1 MKSVLKLIRRFVGIL
16 LLSSF
21 LLLIANLVLLAAYTL
36 NQMPNVYPWQ
46 TAAETAAALSQ
57 KGGEY
62 LLSGE
67 QALALEASDVW
78 GLLIHNE
85 TGQAVWHTDNL
96 PSTVPRS
103 YSASDIAELT
113 RGYIDDYPTF
123 TARAETGLVVL
134 GYPKDS
140 FWKHMWPS
148 WDYGSIVNLPKTIL
162 SVLVINVTL
171 IFLIYVG
178 VNSRLLKSV
187 KPILNGIQSL
197 PAKETVHLR
206 EKGLL
211 SELAAC
217 INETSKI
224 LQSQNRQLRRRETA
238 RANWIAGVSH
248 DIRTPLSM
256 VMGYADSLQ
265 NMLMNADICPAEE
278 YRTSV
283 GCRHVGQKTAYSRSN
298 AAIVRNG
305 CTYECD
311 RSLAENERGL
321 AEDLHC
327 PAENERGPAE
337 DLHCPAKDAH
347 SLTEDARRKASVI
360 VKQSERIRDLI
371 NNLNL
376 ASKLEY
382 NMQPLHPSRQ
392 NLVSLVRQIVVDFIN
407 IDVEEKHPI
416 QWLTPKSLTA
426 CFAEVDQ
433 NLIRR
438 AVSNLIQNCIN
449 HNGHGCHIFVEVL
462 SEGKECII
470 TVEDDGV
477 GASPEEM
484 EKLNNA
490 PHYMVCDENTAEQ
503 RHGLGLLLVR
513 QIMAAHGGQMQIS
526 PGSRGGFR
534 VQLVVS
540 LCG

>member
-534 VQLVVS
+534 VRLVVS

>member
-148 WDYGSIVNLPKTIL
+148 WDYGFIVNLPKTIL

-224 LQSQNRQLRRRETA
+224 LQSQSRQLRRRETA

-321 AEDLHC
+321 
-327 PAENERGPAE
+327 AE

-534 VQLVVS
+534 VRLVVS

>member
-148 WDYGSIVNLPKTIL
+148 WDYGFIVNLPKTIL

-224 LQSQNRQLRRRETA
+224 LQSQSRQLRRRETA

-534 VQLVVS
+534 VRLVVS